1 MSNNTTDN
9 SYLIHSNDINVLI
22 CRCIFCFISWLC
34 CLFLISIYIILILK
48 VKFNFCQK
56 NETNKKDKTNNIL
69 NYISVDYPKY
79 APENN
84 NKTQIGLG
92 SHFIFIL
99 TVSNFFGVFF
109 ESFFFFYYKNI
120 NTNCIGESP
129 SINECIKTFIEIND
143 SQICKLLG
151 LSHHFFDIYSVCW
164 TSMLTL
170 LFYRSRNPDNDM
182 NQKTVKYIII
192 GFIYSSIVCV
202 VVTLIPYITGENYG
216 FNRFYCT
223 FRFYHDIDSS
233 GKGNSRTETSI
244 WSTAFAVVQI
254 SNVIFHIFCL
264 IKTQSF
270 YSEKIKI
277 LKKQDKNEYKS
288 FIIFIWIFRIFPIV
302 ILISRLYRIIARVL
316 VEFVYKTNNKD
327 DERAINIIEYIN
339 SFIFASNGIIISL
352 ASLVFFRGVFN
363 CSTSKAKDER
373 ISCNSI
379 EYMKTLEEIEE

>member
-202 VVTLIPYITGENYG
+202 VVTLLPYITGENYG

-244 WSTAFAVVQI
+244 WSAAFAVVQI

-288 FIIFIWIFRIFPIV
+288 FIIFVWVFRLLPIV
-302 ILISRLYRIIARVL
+302 IIITRLYRFFSRVVIEII
-316 VEFVYKTNNKD
+316 YKSNN
-327 DERAINIIEYIN
+327 ENNETSIYIMEYIN
-339 SFIFASNGIIISL
+339 SFMYSSNGIIISL
-352 ASLVFFRGVFN
+352 VSLLFFRGIFTC
-363 CSTSKAKDER
+363 CSSE
-373 ISCNSI
+373 
-379 EYMKTLEEIEE
+379 KTKEIIKNYENIDMRFLEEEND